1 MSTTLTERLGVDLA
15 VVLGPPGMAAHDASS
30 LDLQLVAGTS
40 DPSADGPRT
49 LSLRENV
56 AQALILRLLT
66 PVGALAPLGHAGYGS
81 RLHELIGRHRD
92 DAARALCKAYV
103 LQAVADEPRVE
114 STAVEFGF
122 EPSSEGPSEL
132 RFVLVVQPVDGSDP
146 VSVGLQVAL

>member
-1 MSTTLTERLGVDLA
+1 MSAAQTERLGVDLA
-15 VVLGPPGMAAHDASS
+15 VVLGPPGMAGHDASP

-49 LSLRENV
+49 LSGRENV

-66 PVGALAPLGHAGYGS
+66 PMGALAPLGHAGYGS

-92 DAARALCKAYV
+92 DASRALCKAYV

-114 STAVEFGF
+114 STALEFGF
-122 EPSSEGPSEL
+122 DPASEGPSEL
-132 RFVLVVQPVDGSDP
+132 RFVISVQSVDGSEP
-146 VSVGLQVAL
+146 ISVGLQVGL